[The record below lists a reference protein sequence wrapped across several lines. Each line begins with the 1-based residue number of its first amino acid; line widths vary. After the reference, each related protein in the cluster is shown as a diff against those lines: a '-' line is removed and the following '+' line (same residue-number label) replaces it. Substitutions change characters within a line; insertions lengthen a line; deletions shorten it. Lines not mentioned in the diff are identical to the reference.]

1 MSVPRDGVVTMTTR
15 NGKVVEAAAV
25 AEVAVDVTAV
35 GTRISDLRHHA
46 PDGFGRAV
54 AVDLRRRIA
63 VAVAEDCP
71 GEDRFGGDHPRREEA
86 TFRVTVTGE
95 RPTVR
100 LLVWEPR

>member
-1 MSVPRDGVVTMTTR
+1 MSVPHDGVGTMTTR
-15 NGKVVEAAAV
+15 NGKVVVAV
-25 AEVAVDVTAV
+25 EVAVDVTAV
-35 GTRISDLRHHA
+35 GIRISDLRHHV
-46 PDGFGRAV
+46 PDEFGRAV
-54 AVDLRRRIA
+54 AVDLRHRIA

-100 LLVWEPR
+100 LLVREPR

>member
-1 MSVPRDGVVTMTTR
+1 MSVPRDGVGTMTTR
-15 NGKVVEAAAV
+15 NGKV
-25 AEVAVDVTAV
+25 AEAVDVTAV
-35 GTRISDLRHHA
+35 GTRISDLRHHV
-46 PDGFGRAV
+46 PDEFGRAV

-100 LLVWEPR
+100 LLVREPR